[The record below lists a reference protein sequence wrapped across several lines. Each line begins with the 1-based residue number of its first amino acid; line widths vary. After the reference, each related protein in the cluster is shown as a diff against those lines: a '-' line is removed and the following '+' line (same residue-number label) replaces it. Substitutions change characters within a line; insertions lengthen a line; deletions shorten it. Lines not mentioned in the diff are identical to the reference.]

1 MPTRTVPPSD
11 GSSLISGIEKKLSST
26 FRPLKPDL
34 DFVKRLKTR
43 LASTPSLKVEQD
55 HSSGLLLGI
64 ISVLVVILGLLL
76 GKRIWKFIF
85 PQEPSD

>member
-1 MPTRTVPPSD
+1 MPTKTVPPSD
-11 GSSLISGIEKKLSST
+11 RSSLISGIEKKLSST
-26 FRPLKPDL
+26 FKPLKPDR

-76 GKRIWKFIF
+76 GKRLWKFLF

>member
-1 MPTRTVPPSD
+1 MPTKTIPPPDRT
-11 GSSLISGIEKKLSST
+11 SLISGIEKKLSST
-26 FRPLKPDL
+26 FKPLKPDR
-34 DFVKRLKTR
+34 DFVKRLKSR

-64 ISVLVVILGLLL
+64 ISLLVIILGLLL
-76 GKRIWKFIF
+76 GKRLWKYLF

>member
-1 MPTRTVPPSD
+1 MPTKTVPPSD
-11 GSSLISGIEKKLSST
+11 RSSLISGIEKKLSST
-26 FRPLKPDL
+26 FKPLKPDR

-64 ISVLVVILGLLL
+64 ISVLGVILGLLL
-76 GKRIWKFIF
+76 GKRLWKFLF

>member
-1 MPTRTVPPSD
+1 MPTKTVPPSD
-11 GSSLISGIEKKLSST
+11 RSSLISGIEKKLSST
-26 FRPLKPDL
+26 FKPLKPDR

-64 ISVLVVILGLLL
+64 ISVLVLILGLLL
-76 GKRIWKFIF
+76 GKRLWKFLF
-85 PQEPSD
+85 PPEPSD